1 MAALGP
7 LWTRP
12 CSGTRPEGASEA
24 KSAPP
29 PKKSK
34 KPHSFCFLRPNRGKV
49 SIDSALKRHI
59 RPAHLPS
66 QSPRQ
71 TAPPGLARTRPTIRS
86 LDLKMQEPYRPKI
99 AIQRFKQRNRKS
111 VIPKEQEIQEERARE
126 KEGDRQKEERATERV
141 TATEGETQSERGEKA
156 TEGETERATAKEKA
170 SESRAPKFQSLEFI
184 VSGFFVLC

>member
-71 TAPPGLARTRPTIRS
+71 TAPPGLATHPPANRS
-86 LDLKMQEPYRPKI
+86 LDFKVHQPQRPKI
-99 AIQRFKQRNRKS
+99 AIQRLKTKTKKSTQRDKATERQRETRRHRDKEKQDTK
-111 VIPKEQEIQEERARE
+111 RARE
-126 KEGDRQKEERATERV
+126 KKR
-141 TATEGETQSERGEKA
+141 QSEKQR
-156 TEGETERATAKEKA
+156 ERQRENKRARAEPQN
-170 SESRAPKFQSLEFI
+170 SRFSNLSYL
-184 VSGFFVLC
+184 VTL